1 MPLSFPNIGNAAE
14 FVGQALGLR
23 RPLRPPGRAFNNLR
37 WVFDR
42 ARVPLDPLSRSKSQ
56 GFRQPRQADEA
67 SAAVQGD
74 RPQLMQ
80 VLIPRANLRTQ
91 PSPAGK
97 RARSSK
103 RELRHASF
111 SRIAIGTRS
120 GAASASG
127 GMIGVCSMANWP
139 DSTACRTG
147 VSRQKARGALH
158 GRFRVAPQNSTQPP
172 SRGGRR
178 LVQP

>member
-1 MPLSFPNIGNAAE
+1 
-14 FVGQALGLR
+14 
-23 RPLRPPGRAFNNLR
+23 
-37 WVFDR
+37 
-42 ARVPLDPLSRSKSQ
+42 
-56 GFRQPRQADEA
+56 DEA
-67 SAAVQGD
+67 SAAVQGE

-103 RELRHASF
+103 RELRPASF

-158 GRFRVAPQNSTQPP
+158 GRFPVAPQNSTQPP

-178 LVQP
+178 LVQPRHFALLWFVRDVLVMAAVLPDALNQFAVFRAQSERRIRQNQNLKSQPGLPGVPPAPDLGQ

>member
-1 MPLSFPNIGNAAE
+1 RSVSSAAPSAWVARQPKFWTKNLPTCSIIVGQTSRSVRMGLQPTNRYE
-14 FVGQALGLR
+14 NPAVGQALGLR
-23 RPLRPPGRAFNNLR
+23 RPLRPLSRAFNNLR
-37 WVFDR
+37 WVFER
-42 ARVPLDPLSRSKSQ
+42 ARVPLDPLSRSKSR

-127 GMIGVCSMANWP
+127 GMIG
-139 DSTACRTG
+139 
-147 VSRQKARGALH
+147 
-158 GRFRVAPQNSTQPP
+158 
-172 SRGGRR
+172 
-178 LVQP
+178 

>member
-56 GFRQPRQADEA
+56 SFRQPRQADEA

-74 RPQLMQ
+74 PPQLMQ
-80 VLIPRANLRTQ
+80 VLIPARIFAP

-97 RARSSK
+97 RRVASK
-103 RELRHASF
+103 RELRPASF

-127 GMIGVCSMANWP
+127 GQSF
-139 DSTACRTG
+139 
-147 VSRQKARGALH
+147 RQPRQADEAS
-158 GRFRVAPQNSTQPP
+158 AA
-172 SRGGRR
+172 
-178 LVQP
+178 

>member
-37 WVFDR
+37 WGFDR
-42 ARVPLDPLSRSKSQ
+42 ARGPLDPPSPSKSQ

-91 PSPAGK
+91 PSPAG
-97 RARSSK
+97 RR
-103 RELRHASF
+103 
-111 SRIAIGTRS
+111 
-120 GAASASG
+120 
-127 GMIGVCSMANWP
+127 
-139 DSTACRTG
+139 
-147 VSRQKARGALH
+147 
-158 GRFRVAPQNSTQPP
+158 RVAPSENSAPP
-172 SRGGRR
+172 AFPESLSAPAPVRPAHPA
-178 LVQP
+178 V

>member
-23 RPLRPPGRAFNNLR
+23 RPPRPPGRAFNNLR

-56 GFRQPRQADEA
+56 SFRQPRQADEA

-80 VLIPRANLRTQ
+80 VLIPARIFA
-91 PSPAGK
+91 PS
-97 RARSSK
+97 
-103 RELRHASF
+103 H
-111 SRIAIGTRS
+111 
-120 GAASASG
+120 
-127 GMIGVCSMANWP
+127 
-139 DSTACRTG
+139 
-147 VSRQKARGALH
+147 
-158 GRFRVAPQNSTQPP
+158 
-172 SRGGRR
+172 RR
-178 LVQP
+178 LENGA